1 MMIFFDIDDTLL
13 DSESAHKVALKKI
26 VDEYSLDTDPEELFS
41 RWMSITDH
49 YLNLFFRNEI
59 SQTVQRTER
68 ITKLFSLAGK
78 EIPEVETI
86 PVYLKYHRHFL
97 ESCKV
102 FPETIPVLEQLKG
115 FRMGI
120 ISNGPVADQ
129 TYKLEKNGLI
139 RYFDTVVISEA
150 VGYSKPEK
158 EIFDAAL
165 QKAGQIPSGSIF
177 IGDSYE
183 NDYLGGKN
191 AGMKAIWLDRK
202 KSPNPAGCES
212 VHSLVELIDLLPDI
226 LDCING

>member
-1 MMIFFDIDDTLL
+1 MMIFFDVDDTLL
-13 DSESAHKVALKKI
+13 DSESAHKVALTKI
-26 VDEYSLDTDPEELFS
+26 TDEYALRVNPDEIFAE
-41 RWMSITDH
+41 WMNLTNH
-49 YLNLFFRNEI
+49 YLNLFFRNMI
-59 SQTVQRTER
+59 SGTDQQAKR
-68 ITKLFSLAGK
+68 ITELFRIAGEK
-78 EIPEVETI
+78 IPEEETK
-86 PVYLKYHRHFL
+86 PVYLKYRRYFVK
-97 ESCKV
+97 SCRV
-102 FPETIPVLEQLKG
+102 FPETIPVLERLHEC
-115 FRMGI
+115 RMGI
-120 ISNGPVADQ
+120 ITNGPVADQ
-129 TYKLEKNGLI
+129 SYKLEKNGLI

-212 VHSLVELIDLLPDI
+212 VHSLVELIDHLPGI
-226 LDCING
+226 VDCKNL